1 MWTKATL
8 FFQCGQK
15 REMKRKSDRCSV
27 TLVNG
32 VLPSI
37 FLASRR
43 SRRSWDAICVVSFFL
58 FWKRR
63 PEDSG
68 PGCNTSGSAFWE
80 GEHNGSLDFSIIMN
94 VSQILNIIFLKCAD
108 ATMYAPFLESV
119 VRRHFPLAN
128 TSIHHYCRLYNWL
141 CGAFLDAADL
151 RRGRLLIADVLLA
164 LDLSVRRKRDLR
176 EL

>member
-1 MWTKATL
+1 MWTKAAL

-15 REMKRKSDRCSV
+15 REMKRKNDRCSV

-80 GEHNGSLDFSIIMN
+80 GEHNGLLDISKIIMN
-94 VSQILNIIFLKCAD
+94 VSLVFLKCAD
-108 ATMYAPFLESV
+108 ATMCAPFLERV

-128 TSIHHYCRLYNWL
+128 TSINHYWRLYNWL